1 MELEDFGYRPVFD
14 KFVKNNNLQDF
25 TIGRVVAEFRE
36 RYLVVC
42 ALGEF
47 DAEVTGNLRFSAA
60 SREDFPAVG
69 DWVAMSCYSGNS
81 AYIHK
86 VLPRF
91 SLLARRAAS
100 KVGEIQPIAA
110 NVDYALLLQAAGL
123 DFNVNRYARYITL
136 CRSQGVDPVLVV
148 TKRDLVSEALLA
160 TILSTLERAFPGV
173 KVVLLSNMTREGYAS
188 LMGLLVKGKT
198 YCLLG
203 SSGVGKSSL
212 VNCLTGRELM
222 KTGGVSDWSGKGRHV
237 TTHRELV
244 VLENGALLVDNPG
257 MREVGIVDEGGGLEQ
272 AYDIISAL
280 SNDCRFGDCSHS
292 GEEGC
297 AVVCAVEEG
306 VVERSAY
313 ENYLRLQREREF
325 YETSVA
331 EKRRKERQFSKMVKN
346 YFKKK

>member
-1 MELEDFGYRPVFD
+1 MELESFGYRPVFD
-14 KFVKNNNLQDF
+14 KFIENNNLQDF

-47 DAEVTGNLRFSAA
+47 DAEVTGNLRFSAE
-60 SREDFPAVG
+60 SRDDFPVVG
-69 DWVAMSCYSGNS
+69 DWVAMICYSGNS
-81 AYIHK
+81 AYIHR

-91 SLLARRAAS
+91 SLLARRSAS
-100 KVGEIQPIAA
+100 KVAEIQPIAA

-123 DFNVNRYARYITL
+123 DFNVNRYGRYITL
-136 CRSQGVDPVLVV
+136 CRSQGVEPVLVV
-148 TKRDLVSEALLA
+148 TKQDLVSETQLA
-160 TILSTLERAFPGV
+160 TILSALERAFPGV
-173 KVVLLSNMTREGYAS
+173 KLLFLSNLTLEGYPS
-188 LMGLLVKGKT
+188 LMGLLVKGMT

-212 VNCLTGRELM
+212 VNCLTGREM
-222 KTGGVSDWSGKGRHV
+222 MRTGGVSDWSGKGRHV

-272 AYDIISAL
+272 AYDTISAL
-280 SNDCRFGDCSHS
+280 ASDCRFADCSHT

-297 AVVCAVEEG
+297 AVLHAVEAG
-306 VVERSAY
+306 SLDRSSY
-313 ENYLRLQREREF
+313 ENFLRLQREREF

-331 EKRRKERQFSKMVKN
+331 EKRRKERQFSKMIKN
-346 YFKKK
+346 YYKKK